1 MVIIILYVFQM
12 LMLPVILSCLMTAM
26 CLMSVFRLVLTDWLI
41 FVIIIIMMITIAIVV
56 VDVMMMMMQFV
67 VVITGRLKIQRRSCR
82 FFIAVVNNVHAVI
95 TIEIAIRVWCM
106 LSTLSC
112 VAAAQRAGV
121 IGVAIVASSFAARA
135 VRVVTRQDCCVEEHV
150 VSAALNDGAAVR
162 TDDEATAVVGMRHHA
177 EVM

>member
-67 VVITGRLKIQRRSCR
+67 VVITRRLEVQRRSR
-82 FFIAVVNNVHAVI
+82 
-95 TIEIAIRVWCM
+95 
-106 LSTLSC
+106 
-112 VAAAQRAGV
+112 
-121 IGVAIVASSFAARA
+121 
-135 VRVVTRQDCCVEEHV
+135 
-150 VSAALNDGAAVR
+150 
-162 TDDEATAVVGMRHHA
+162 
-177 EVM
+177 